1 MAVSKDKRP
10 VPVIAE
16 LVTRDGDVERGKI
29 VFAGAGT
36 CAKCHVVAGQG
47 IEIGPDLSE
56 IGDKLAP
63 AAMYESILYPSAG
76 ISHNYESWL
85 VLTDEGQ
92 TVNGVLLGE
101 SAQEV
106 RIKDD
111 KGIVHSVDVDSIE
124 EKKKLDL
131 SLMPADLH
139 ELMTEQELI
148 DLVRYLATLKK
159 VSDH

>member
-1 MAVSKDKRP
+1 M
-10 VPVIAE
+10 
-16 LVTRDGDVERGKI
+16 
-29 VFAGAGT
+29 
-36 CAKCHVVAGQG
+36 
-47 IEIGPDLSE
+47 
-56 IGDKLAP
+56 
-63 AAMYESILYPSAG
+63 
-76 ISHNYESWL
+76 
-85 VLTDEGQ
+85 
-92 TVNGVLLGE
+92 LGE
-101 SAQEV
+101 SAEEV

-139 ELMTEQELI
+139 EQMTEQELI